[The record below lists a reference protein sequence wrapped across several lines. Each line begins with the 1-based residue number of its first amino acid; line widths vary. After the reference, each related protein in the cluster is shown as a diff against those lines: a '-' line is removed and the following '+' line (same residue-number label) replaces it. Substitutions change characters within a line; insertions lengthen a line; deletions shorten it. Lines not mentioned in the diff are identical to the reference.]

1 MISSKSC
8 SVSNNVLFLLSITA
22 TGSGDGKMTRLD
34 AQSPTV
40 QGAQSNQ
47 PSQSQQGPGG
57 QGSQQGNNQ
66 SQQYMLPAGYHPT
79 GYYYPGV
86 MSHYG
91 IFQQVG
97 NIITYYYSPP
107 FIILCLMCSVLSFV
121 LSLCTP
127 DSPSLRSQ

>member
-1 MISSKSC
+1 MATLFQNMEC
-8 SVSNNVLFLLSITA
+8 SLQHSNGTFSFVA

-57 QGSQQGNNQ
+57 QGSQQGSNQ
-66 SQQYMLPAGYHPT
+66 SQQYMSLPPGYHPT

-91 IFQQVG
+91 IFQQV
-97 NIITYYYSPP
+97 SQ
-107 FIILCLMCSVLSFV
+107 SVLLQL
-121 LSLCTP
+121 LS
-127 DSPSLRSQ
+127 